1 MNDAKWKCQPL
12 RVENYYI
19 ARIPRSGTM
28 LAICSIFHKINSV
41 ITLGVQMPQ
50 EALMFKIVDY

>member
-12 RVENYYI
+12 RVENYSI

-28 LAICSIFHKINSV
+28 LAIRSIFHKINSAQ
-41 ITLGVQMPQ
+41 TLGVRMPQ